1 MGIVAT
7 PLVRRFSKHETPPRR
22 RLFVPVRTRSDRNCQ
37 AVQFDIPMNQRPRT
51 RADAA
56 TAGFSLIGSMLAC
69 GAAGLGVGSLFGIAV
84 PLGIAGLFA
93 GLVVGFFLVYSRYRR
108 I

>member
-1 MGIVAT
+1 
-7 PLVRRFSKHETPPRR
+7 
-22 RLFVPVRTRSDRNCQ
+22 
-37 AVQFDIPMNQRPRT
+37 MNQRPPT

-69 GAAGLGVGSLFGIAV
+69 GGAGLAVGSLFGLAV
-84 PLGIAGLFA
+84 PLGLAGLFA

>member
-1 MGIVAT
+1 VPEAT
-7 PLVRRFSKHETPPRR
+7 Q
-22 RLFVPVRTRSDRNCQ
+22 CQ
-37 AVQFDIPMNQRPRT
+37 AVQLDIPMNQRPPT

-69 GAAGLGVGSLFGIAV
+69 GAAGLGVGSLFGLAV
-84 PLGIAGLFA
+84 PLGLAGLFA
-93 GLVVGFFLVYSRYRR
+93 GLMVGFFLVYSRYRR